1 MSYDTKIANEGVR
14 SWDKQTNKQ
23 TNKQYLKLQP
33 EKRGSQIIR

>member
-1 MSYDTKIANEGVR
+1 MSYDTKIANEGVS

-23 TNKQYLKLQP
+23 YFKLQP

>member
-23 TNKQYLKLQP
+23 YLKLQP